1 MQAVPWYGILETGHV
16 AMDVDH
22 RKLVDLFNLLGDSI
36 KDCKGKDFCD
46 SVLDNIIQDAKTSF
60 VLEETL
66 MAKHHY
72 PKADEHM
79 AEHAAMI
86 ERALNYRI
94 SLDVNSARAYMTLV
108 HFAEVWLCYHILF
121 FDKEL
126 ADFLGRIT

>member
-46 SVLDNIIQDAKTSF
+46 SVLDNIIQDAKASF

-66 MAKHHY
+66 MARHHY
-72 PKADEHM
+72 PKVNEHM
-79 AEHAAMI
+79 VEHAAMI

-94 SLDVNSARAYMTLV
+94 SLDVNSAGAYMALV

-126 ADFLGRIT
+126 AGFFARIS